1 MAVLVVAALSAR
13 VLAEQARDDGFEV
26 VALDLFG
33 DVDTRS
39 SCAQWLPIGQPDS
52 LRIDPDLTLAA
63 LDSLAGVGGAIGWI
77 AGSGFEG
84 QPELL
89 QRGDAVLPLIGT
101 APEAVRRVR
110 DPREFFGALDAEGI
124 AHPEVR
130 WAAPADGR
138 GWLIKDAAGCGGWHI
153 RQAAALGEVVA
164 PSSAETGHYHQREM
178 PGQPM
183 SATFIANGS
192 DACVLGFNE
201 LIVQRMGDRPH
212 VYVGVVGPVPLP
224 SGVAGRIEHAV
235 RRMAAV
241 FSLRGLGSFDFLL
254 DGDEFAVLE
263 VNPRPPASM
272 DLYGRQHGTPSVGP
286 IAAHC
291 RACLHDE
298 LPVTPAQGAHGIV
311 KGTRIVF
318 APGTL
323 RLDAAAA
330 LRLAHLTGCHDLPSA
345 HTRFDAHDPL
355 CSVSASGPSAAA
367 VRALLER
374 GREAALDC
382 LETFR

>member
-1 MAVLVVAALSAR
+1 MAVLVVAAVSAR

-39 SCAQWLPIGQPDS
+39 SCAQWLPIGRPGS
-52 LRIDPDLTLAA
+52 LHIDADATLAA
-63 LDSLAGVGGAIGWI
+63 LDSLARAGGAIGWI

-110 DPREFFGALDAEGI
+110 DPRQFFGMLDAEGI
-124 AHPEVR
+124 GHPEVS
-130 WAAPADGR
+130 WSAPADGQ

-153 RQAAALGEVVA
+153 RRAAAAGEASAPVA
-164 PSSAETGHYHQREM
+164 PDKGHYLQREM
-178 PGQPM
+178 PGRSM
-183 SATFIANGS
+183 SATFIANGT

-212 VYVGVVGPVPLP
+212 VYGGVVGPVPLP
-224 SGVAGRIEHAV
+224 DGVAHRIEQAV
-235 RRMAAV
+235 RRIASV
-241 FSLRGLGSFDFLL
+241 FGLRGLGSLDFLL
-254 DGDEFAVLE
+254 DGDDFAVLE

-272 DLYGRQHGTPSVGP
+272 DLYGRQQGTPSPGP
-286 IAAHC
+286 IAAHL

-298 LPVTPAQGAHGIV
+298 LPVAPSQGPRGIV
-311 KGTRIVF
+311 KGTQIVF
-318 APGTL
+318 APAAL
-323 RLDAAAA
+323 QLDAAAA
-330 LRLAHLTGCHDLPSA
+330 HRLAHLPGCHDLPSA
-345 HTRFDAHDPL
+345 HARFDSHDPL
-355 CSVSASGPSAAA
+355 CSVSASGPSAEA
-367 VRALLER
+367 VRASLER
-374 GREAALDC
+374 GREAALAC
-382 LETFR
+382 LETLR